1 MERYGHPVRIRTDH
15 GGENVEIW
23 RYMVETHGE
32 DSRPAIVGSSVHNQR
47 IERHNR
53 TVNEHVINTFKLTF
67 YNLERNGLLD
77 PSNCA
82 DLFCLHY
89 VFLPRLNKALH
100 QFIAAHNNH
109 AVSTEENKSPLQI
122 FCQNRHLTALHSEDA
137 QEPSQGH
144 DVSGLLESPDGIRY
158 VEVNDVTDILDEHG
172 LRQLQ
177 EIVNPLSDEGGDRMY
192 QRTVQ
197 FLGYLINQEHM

>member
-1 MERYGHPVRIRTDH
+1 M
-15 GGENVEIW
+15 
-23 RYMVETHGE
+23 
-32 DSRPAIVGSSVHNQR
+32 
-47 IERHNR
+47 
-53 TVNEHVINTFKLTF
+53 
-67 YNLERNGLLD
+67 ERNGLLD
-77 PSNCA
+77 PSNCT

-137 QEPSQGH
+137 HEPSQGH
-144 DVSGLLESPDGIRY
+144 DVSGLLESPDGIPY

-177 EIVNPLSDEGGDRMY
+177 EIVNPLSDEGGHRMY
-192 QRTVQ
+192 QRAIQ
-197 FLGYLINQEHM
+197 FLGNYLINQEHM